1 MWFTLATLAWSS
13 SSRFWI
19 AYLCQRDVWE
29 QHPTANAPQ
38 LNQHCRRHHRR
49 RLPPTPAAHACLAS
63 RQNAVRIRLDN
74 QRRSTFRLAQPQGP
88 LFLLTAALQSAA
100 VKPKSESSRTGEK
113 KKSVRRFAAAGTN
126 PHSPGSSEQRS
137 EVNERY
143 GSGSPAHKS
152 LWEPGVYGGGRPN
165 ALKHFSAHLD
175 GLQNVTAESTDGGRC
190 QQPERSNKREKRLN
204 LTWKRE

>member
-1 MWFTLATLAWSS
+1 MFRAKAQRR
-13 SSRFWI
+13 SREHRVVLGKTNSKI
-19 AYLCQRDVWE
+19 QIDVI
-29 QHPTANAPQ
+29 HP
-38 LNQHCRRHHRR
+38 RHSGLELFQPVLD
-49 RLPPTPAAHACLAS
+49 RLPVSEGCVRATSNSKRPPTQPALPPPPPPPPAAHACLAS

-152 LWEPGVYGGGRPN
+152 L
-165 ALKHFSAHLD
+165 
-175 GLQNVTAESTDGGRC
+175 
-190 QQPERSNKREKRLN
+190 
-204 LTWKRE
+204 